1 MTDMT
6 LFFTE
11 IGMSLILSSVVLML
25 ITTPLVNLLKD
36 LCHSDQQAFFW
47 LAYTR
52 TMLFISPL
60 LSVILIG
67 ALADANGLA
76 HIKVTLIA
84 ALGGLF
90 VGLIIIGRKLYA
102 PIDQSCET
110 LKHQP
115 LSNK

>member
-11 IGMSLILSSVVLML
+11 IAMSLVLSSVVLML

-90 VGLIIIGRKLYA
+90 LGLIIIGRKVYA
-102 PIDQSCET
+102 PVNQACEISTDQ
-110 LKHQP
+110 P
-115 LSNK
+115 MMN

>member
-6 LFFTE
+6 LFFIE
-11 IGMSLILSSVVLML
+11 IGMSLILSSMVLIL

-67 ALADANGLA
+67 ALADASGLA

-90 VGLIIIGRKLYA
+90 IGLIIIGRKVYA
-102 PIDQSCET
+102 PVKQNGGISPDQSVM
-110 LKHQP
+110 
-115 LSNK
+115 N

>member
-11 IGMSLILSSVVLML
+11 IGMSLVLSSVVLML

-36 LCHSDQQAFFW
+36 LCHSHQQAFFW

-67 ALADANGLA
+67 ALADASGLA

-90 VGLIIIGRKLYA
+90 LGLIIIGRKVYA
-102 PIDQSCET
+102 PIHQTCEISSDQAIINS
-110 LKHQP
+110 
-115 LSNK
+115 